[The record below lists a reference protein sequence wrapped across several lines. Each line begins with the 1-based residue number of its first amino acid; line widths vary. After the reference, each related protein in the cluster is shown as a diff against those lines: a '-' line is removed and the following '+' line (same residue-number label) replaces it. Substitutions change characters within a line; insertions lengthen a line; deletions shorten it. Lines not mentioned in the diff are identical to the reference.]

1 MGARNPLWRY
11 SRIAPLGDD
20 WRVVH
25 DDMERVA
32 GIAEPVDRAKAAIDL
47 MATYQGWVL
56 ELSRIRRE
64 AIEEAQASGMTQ
76 AEIATRLGVS
86 RGRVGQLASA
96 GPPPERA
103 FFGTDLVTV
112 SLGGKYE
119 AGKGPEQNPGEVVA
133 REDLDNF
140 EHLRK
145 LLGGMKLDAQ
155 YEVIPPSGIV
165 NLNRDNHVVVC
176 GPRLSPIVAQVLEGD
191 DYLRFEKDHAWHLVD
206 QKTGQRYRSPM
217 DEDGTPG
224 DFGYLGRLPRLD
236 GRGTFLYVAGIHAIG
251 ANGVV
256 HYLENNLAELY
267 REVRT
272 KRFSTLI
279 SCRYNPDTLEVLES
293 RRVTPLYRHEG

>member
-1 MGARNPLWRY
+1 M
-11 SRIAPLGDD
+11 
-20 WRVVH
+20 H
-25 DDMERVA
+25 DDMEQVP
-32 GIAEPVDRAKAAIDL
+32 GIADPVDRAKAAIDL
-47 MATYQGWVL
+47 MARYQGWVL

-64 AIEEAQASGMTQ
+64 AIEEAQASGLTQ
-76 AEIATRLGVS
+76 AEIAKRLGVS

-112 SLGGKYE
+112 SLGGKPE
-119 AGKGPEQNPGEVVA
+119 ADKTPEQNPSDVVA

-145 LLGGMKLDAQ
+145 LLSGMKLEAQ
-155 YEVIPPSGIV
+155 YEVIPSTGIV
-165 NLNRDNHVVVC
+165 NLNRENHVVVC

-191 DYLRFEKDHAWHLVD
+191 NNLRFEKDRAWHLVD
-206 QKTGQRYRSPM
+206 QKAGKAYRSPM
-217 DEDGTPG
+217 DENGSAG

-236 GRGTFLYVAGIHAIG
+236 GRGTFLYIAGIHAIG

-256 HYLENNLAELY
+256 HFLENNLAELY

-272 KRFSTLI
+272 RRFSTLI
-279 SCRYNPDTLEVLES
+279 SCRYDPETLDVLES

>member
-1 MGARNPLWRY
+1 MKQVAA
-11 SRIAPLGDD
+11 IGD
-20 WRVVH
+20 
-25 DDMERVA
+25 
-32 GIAEPVDRAKAAIDL
+32 PVDRAKAAIDL
-47 MATYQGWVL
+47 MATYQRWVT

-76 AEIATRLGVS
+76 AEIAARLGVS

-119 AGKGPEQNPGEVVA
+119 AGKAPEQNPGEVVA

-140 EHLRK
+140 ERLRK
-145 LLGGMKLDAQ
+145 FLGSMKLDAQ
-155 YEVIPPSGIV
+155 YEVIPPTGIV
-165 NLNRDNHVVVC
+165 NLNRDNHVVIC

-191 DYLRFEKDHAWHLVD
+191 DNLRFEKDHAWHLID
-206 QKTGQRYRSPM
+206 QRTGKTYRSPR
-217 DEDGTPG
+217 DEDGSAG
-224 DFGYLGRLPRLD
+224 DYGYLGRLPRLD
-236 GRGTFLYVAGIHAIG
+236 GRGTFLYIAGIHAIG

-256 HYLENNLAELY
+256 HYLERNLAELY

-279 SCRYNPDTLEVLES
+279 SCRYNPDTLEVTES
-293 RRVTPLYRHEG
+293 RRVTPIYRHES

>member
-1 MGARNPLWRY
+1 M
-11 SRIAPLGDD
+11 
-20 WRVVH
+20 H
-25 DDMERVA
+25 DDMERVS
-32 GIAEPVDRAKAAIDL
+32 GITDPVDRAKAAIDL
-47 MATYQGWVL
+47 MARYQSHVN
-56 ELSRIRRE
+56 ELSRVRRE
-64 AIEEAQASGMTQ
+64 AIEEAQASGLTQ
-76 AEIATRLGVS
+76 AEIAKRLGVS

-119 AGKGPEQNPGEVVA
+119 AGKDPDDNPSHVVT

-145 LLGGMKLDAQ
+145 LLAGMKLDAQ

-191 DYLRFEKDHAWHLVD
+191 DNLQFRKDRAWHLVD
-206 QKTGQRYRSPM
+206 QREGKEYRSPQ
-217 DEDGTPG
+217 DEDGSAG

-236 GRGTFLYVAGIHAIG
+236 GKGTFLYIAGIHAIG

-256 HYLENNLAELY
+256 HYLENNVADIY

-272 KRFSTLI
+272 RRFSTLI
-279 SCRYNPDTLEVLES
+279 SCRYDPKTMEVLES

>member
-1 MGARNPLWRY
+1 MHH
-11 SRIAPLGDD
+11 DMQ
-20 WRVVH
+20 RVS
-25 DDMERVA
+25 
-32 GIAEPVDRAKAAIDL
+32 GITDPVDRAKAAIDL
-47 MATYQGWVL
+47 MARYQSHVN
-56 ELSRIRRE
+56 ELSRVRRE
-64 AIEEAQASGMTQ
+64 AIEEAQASGLTQ
-76 AEIATRLGVS
+76 AEIAKRLGVS

-119 AGKGPEQNPGEVVA
+119 AGKGPNDNPSHVVT

-140 EHLRK
+140 EHLRR
-145 LLGGMKLDAQ
+145 LLAGMKLDAQ

-191 DYLRFEKDHAWHLVD
+191 DNLQFRKDRAWHLVD
-206 QKTGQRYRSPM
+206 QRDGKEYRSPQ
-217 DEDGTPG
+217 DEDGSAG

-236 GRGTFLYVAGIHAIG
+236 GKGTFLYIAGIHAIG

-256 HYLENNLAELY
+256 HYLENNVADIY

-272 KRFSTLI
+272 RRFSTLI
-279 SCRYNPDTLEVLES
+279 SCRYDPKTMEVLES

>member
-1 MGARNPLWRY
+1 MKRV
-11 SRIAPLGDD
+11 SEIA
-20 WRVVH
+20 V
-25 DDMERVA
+25 
-32 GIAEPVDRAKAAIDL
+32 PVERAKAAIDL
-47 MATYQGWVL
+47 MATYQGWVT

-76 AEIATRLGVS
+76 AEIAAKLGVS

-119 AGKGPEQNPGEVVA
+119 AGKDPDQNRSEVVT
-133 REDLDNF
+133 REDLNNF

-145 LLGGMKLDAQ
+145 LLGGMKLDTQ
-155 YEVIPPSGIV
+155 YEVIPPTGIV
-165 NLNRDNHVVVC
+165 NLNRENHVVVC

-191 DYLRFEKDHAWHLVD
+191 HNLGFAKDRAWHLVD
-206 QKTGQRYRSPM
+206 HRTGQEYRSPM
-217 DEDGTPG
+217 DEDGSAG

-236 GRGTFLYVAGIHAIG
+236 GRGTFLYIAGVHSIG

-272 KRFSTLI
+272 RRFSTLI
-279 SCRYNPDTLEVLES
+279 SCRYDPETLDVLES

>member
-1 MGARNPLWRY
+1 MHA
-11 SRIAPLGDD
+11 
-20 WRVVH
+20 
-25 DDMERVA
+25 DMEQVS

-76 AEIATRLGVS
+76 AEIAKRLGVS

-119 AGKGPEQNPGEVVA
+119 AGKTPEQSSEVVT
-133 REDLDNF
+133 REDIANF
-140 EHLRK
+140 EHLRT
-145 LLGGMKLDAQ
+145 LLAGMKLEAK
-155 YEVIPPSGIV
+155 YEVVPPTGII

-191 DYLRFEKDHAWHLVD
+191 DNLAFEKDHAWHLVD
-206 QKTGQRYRSPM
+206 RKAGEKYRSPM
-217 DEDGTPG
+217 DEDGSAG

-236 GRGTFLYVAGIHAIG
+236 GRGTFLYIAGIHSIG

-272 KRFSTLI
+272 RRFSTLI
-279 SCRYNPDTLEVLES
+279 SCRYDPKTLDVLES
-293 RRVTPLYRHEG
+293 RRVTPLYRHEA

>member
-1 MGARNPLWRY
+1 M
-11 SRIAPLGDD
+11 
-20 WRVVH
+20 H
-25 DDMERVA
+25 EDMKRVA
-32 GIAEPVDRAKAAIDL
+32 DVAAPVDRAQAAIAL

-76 AEIATRLGVS
+76 AEIAKRLGVS

-119 AGKGPEQNPGEVVA
+119 AGKSPEQNPSEVVT
-133 REDLDNF
+133 REDLGNF
-140 EHLRK
+140 EHLRS
-145 LLGGMKLDAQ
+145 LLGTMKLEAQ
-155 YEVIPPSGIV
+155 YEVVPPSGMI

-191 DYLRFEKDHAWHLVD
+191 DNLRFEKDRAWYLFD
-206 QKTGQRYRSPM
+206 LKSGGEYRSPI
-217 DEDGTPG
+217 DENGTTG

-236 GRGTFLYVAGIHAIG
+236 GRGTFVYIAGIHSIG

-256 HYLENNLAELY
+256 HYLENHLAELY

-272 KRFSTLI
+272 RRFSTII
-279 SCRYNPDTLEVLES
+279 SCRYDPKSLEILES
-293 RRVTPLYRHEG
+293 SRVTPLYRHEG

>member
-1 MGARNPLWRY
+1 M
-11 SRIAPLGDD
+11 
-20 WRVVH
+20 H
-25 DDMERVA
+25 DDMERVS
-32 GIAEPVDRAKAAIDL
+32 GITDPVDRAKAAIDL
-47 MATYQGWVL
+47 MARYQSHVN
-56 ELSRIRRE
+56 ELSRVRRE
-64 AIEEAQASGMTQ
+64 AIEEAQASGLTQ
-76 AEIATRLGVS
+76 AEIAKRLGVS

-119 AGKGPEQNPGEVVA
+119 AGKGPDDNPSHVVT

-140 EHLRK
+140 EHLRQ
-145 LLGGMKLDAQ
+145 LLAGMKLDAQ

-191 DYLRFEKDHAWHLVD
+191 DNLQFRKDRAWHLVD
-206 QKTGQRYRSPM
+206 QRERKEYRSPQ
-217 DEDGTPG
+217 DEDGSAG

-236 GRGTFLYVAGIHAIG
+236 GKGTFLYIAGIHAIG

-256 HYLENNLAELY
+256 HYLENNVADIY

-272 KRFSTLI
+272 RRFSTLI
-279 SCRYNPDTLEVLES
+279 SCRYDPKTMEVLES

>member
-1 MGARNPLWRY
+1 M
-11 SRIAPLGDD
+11 
-20 WRVVH
+20 H
-25 DDMERVA
+25 DDMERVSRI
-32 GIAEPVDRAKAAIDL
+32 GDPVDRAKAAIDL

-56 ELSRIRRE
+56 ELSRVRRE

-103 FFGTDLVTV
+103 FFGTELVTV

-119 AGKGPEQNPGEVVA
+119 SGKSPEENPSEVVT
-133 REDLDNF
+133 REDLGNF

-145 LLGGMKLDAQ
+145 LLGSMKLDAQ
-155 YEVIPPSGIV
+155 YEVIPPTGIV
-165 NLNRDNHVVVC
+165 NLNRDNHVVIC

-191 DYLRFEKDHAWHLVD
+191 DNIRFAKDQAWHLVD
-206 QKTGQRYRSPM
+206 QQAGKKYRSPQ
-217 DEDGTPG
+217 DEDGSAG

-236 GRGTFLYVAGIHAIG
+236 GRGTFLYIAGIHAIG

-256 HYLENNLAELY
+256 HYLEHNLADLY

-272 KRFSTLI
+272 KRFSTVI
-279 SCRYNPDTLEVLES
+279 SCRYDPDTLEVTES
-293 RRVTPLYRHEG
+293 RRVTPLYRHES

>member
-1 MGARNPLWRY
+1 M
-11 SRIAPLGDD
+11 
-20 WRVVH
+20 H
-25 DDMERVA
+25 DDMKRVSE
-32 GIAEPVDRAKAAIDL
+32 IAAPVDRAKAAIDL

-76 AEIATRLGVS
+76 AEIAKSLGVS

-103 FFGTDLVTV
+103 FFGTDSVTV

-119 AGKGPEQNPGEVVA
+119 AGKGPDQNPSEVVT

-145 LLGGMKLDAQ
+145 LLSGMKLDAE
-155 YEVIPPSGIV
+155 YEVIPPTGII

-176 GPRLSPIVAQVLEGD
+176 GPRLSPIIAQVLEGD
-191 DYLRFEKDHAWHLVD
+191 DNLRFAKDQAWHLVD
-206 QKTGQRYRSPM
+206 QAAGTTYRSPM
-217 DEDGTPG
+217 DEDGSAG
-224 DFGYLGRLPRLD
+224 DVGYLGRLPRLG
-236 GRGTFLYVAGIHAIG
+236 GRGTFLYIAGIHAIG

-267 REVRT
+267 KEVRT
-272 KRFSTLI
+272 RRFSTLI
-279 SCRYNPDTLEVLES
+279 SCRYDPKTLDVLES

>member
-1 MGARNPLWRY
+1 M
-11 SRIAPLGDD
+11 
-20 WRVVH
+20 H

-119 AGKGPEQNPGEVVA
+119 AGKNPEQNPGEVVA

-145 LLGGMKLDAQ
+145 LLSGMKLDAQ

-206 QKTGQRYRSPM
+206 QKTGQQYRSPM
-217 DEDGTPG
+217 DEDGTSG

-256 HYLENNLAELY
+256 HYLEHNLAELY

-272 KRFSTLI
+272 NRFSTLI